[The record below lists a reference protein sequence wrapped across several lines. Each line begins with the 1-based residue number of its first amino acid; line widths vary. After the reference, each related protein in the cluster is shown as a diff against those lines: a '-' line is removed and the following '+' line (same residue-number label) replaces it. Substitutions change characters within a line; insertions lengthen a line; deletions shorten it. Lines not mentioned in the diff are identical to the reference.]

1 MSKNRKRIKKLEK
14 QVKGLGENQ
23 MGVYS
28 QLRDLDRRV
37 LAHNEAFEYVG
48 RHLEG
53 LQADVSNLLQ
63 PQVDDA
69 PNRSVEGYG
78 DNEPHHS
85 SDEQELQIDEHHEE
99 FNLRRD
105 K

>member
-37 LAHNEAFEYVG
+37 LAHREGLDELHARV
-48 RHLEG
+48 EG

-63 PQVDDA
+63 PQNTAQPGD
-69 PNRSVEGYG
+69 GYG

>member
-1 MSKNRKRIKKLEK
+1 MSKNRKRIKKLKK

-23 MGVYS
+23 MKVYS
-28 QLRDLDRRV
+28 QFRDLDRRM
-37 LAHNEAFEYVG
+37 LAHREGLDELYG
-48 RHLEG
+48 RVEG

-63 PQVDDA
+63 PQNTA
-69 PNRSVEGYG
+69 QLGEGYG
-78 DNEPHHS
+78 DLKPRHS
-85 SDEQELQIDEHHEE
+85 SDEQEFQPPIHPHHPE